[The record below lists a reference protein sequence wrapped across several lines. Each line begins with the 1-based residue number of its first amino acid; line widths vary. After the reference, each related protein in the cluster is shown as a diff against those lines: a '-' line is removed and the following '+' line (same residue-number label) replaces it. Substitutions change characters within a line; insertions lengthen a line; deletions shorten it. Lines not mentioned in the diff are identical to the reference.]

1 MPKNEDI
8 EIKFSSDFLKKNW
21 KYIVLIAILLL
32 GFYLRVYHVDY
43 PVVGYHNWK
52 ETHYLTEA
60 RNFAE
65 GGYFEHGFFIP
76 STDFPHIRD
85 AYSDPAGAHSDPFPV
100 ISILISLF
108 FFVFG
113 PSLLVARLVNI
124 FLGVGIILLM
134 YLVLKRLFRRED
146 LALVG
151 ALVTAINP
159 LFVFFNRQVQDINS
173 AMFFGLLSILMYLIW
188 YKDRRTKYLILTA
201 LFMGISFM
209 NKYSFALLAVPI
221 FFTFPFSKLKNKN
234 TLKHTILSALF
245 FVIPVLFWFF
255 YSKVKSIEL
264 NTKVAATQFKL
275 STLASPAF
283 WQSLQSYIADNY
295 TFLGIFFAFLG
306 LVFFIL
312 FYKKRFEYRFFLW
325 YIIGI
330 IPWIIVM
337 SDKLSGHNYHQYPL
351 VPLFVFLVAYSFLII
366 SVNIAKILKIR
377 KLKWLI
383 LIVLFTILFMPS
395 MDSKDRMF
403 DTQFRGLDVAGE
415 YIKENSEEN
424 ERILF
429 PGHQSYGVLWHA
441 DRKGFAGI
449 PSEEDIIY
457 AETERNV
464 TWIFLYQ
471 WGLDT
476 TNQPQWD
483 YISGNYHLEQ
493 VAFELKGENQ
503 PSLVYLLL
511 KKGGSF
517 NMSSLNNLALNQ
529 ETTQAR
535 NYEFSG
541 GEFPL
546 YFSSIT

>member
-8 EIKFSSDFLKKNW
+8 EIKFSSSFLKKNW
-21 KYIVLIAILLL
+21 KYIVLILILLC
-32 GFYLRVYHVDY
+32 GFYLRVYHADY

-60 RNFAE
+60 NNFVE

-76 STDFPHIRD
+76 STDFPHIKD

-100 ISILISLF
+100 ISILVSLF

-113 PSLLVARLVNI
+113 SSLLVARLVNI

-134 YLVLKRLFRRED
+134 YLILKKLFRRED

-188 YKDRRTKYLILTA
+188 RNSSKMKHLILTA

-221 FFTFPFSKLKNKN
+221 FFTFPFSKLRNKEK
-234 TLKHTILSALF
+234 LKQTIVSALF
-245 FVIPVLFWFF
+245 FIVPVLFWFF
-255 YSKVKSIEL
+255 YSKIKSVEL
-264 NTKVAATQFKL
+264 NTKIAATQFKI

-295 TFLGIFFAFLG
+295 TFLGVFLAFLG
-306 LVFFIL
+306 LLFFIM
-312 FYKKRFEYRFFLW
+312 FFKKRFEYKFFLW
-325 YIIGI
+325 YLIGT
-330 IPWIIVM
+330 IPWLVVM

-351 VPLFVFLVAYSFLII
+351 VPLFAFLVAYCFLII
-366 SVNIAKILKIR
+366 SVNIAKVLKNKKI
-377 KLKWLI
+377 KW
-383 LIVLFTILFMPS
+383 IVLIALFVVLLIPS
-395 MDSKDRMF
+395 LESKDRMF
-403 DTQFRGLDVAGE
+403 DTQFIGLDVAGE
-415 YIKENSEEN
+415 YINENSEPN

-441 DRKGFAGI
+441 DRMGFAEI
-449 PSEEDIIY
+449 PIEEDIVY
-457 AETERNV
+457 AENERNV
-464 TWIFLYQ
+464 TWIFLYR
-471 WGLDT
+471 WGLDVM
-476 TNQPQWD
+476 NQPQWS
-483 YISGNYHLEQ
+483 YISENYHLEQ
-493 VAFELKGENQ
+493 VAFELQGNNQ
-503 PSLVYLLL
+503 PNLVYLLL

-517 NMSSLNNLALNQ
+517 DPNTLSNFTLTPEM
-529 ETTQAR
+529 TQTR
-535 NYEFSG
+535 MYEFSG

-546 YFSSIT
+546 YYSSEI